1 MCSLNKSHAHIHYN
15 IIPAECKLYFVHS
28 AYFFCLERAGKREH
42 DRGREDVSIT
52 VSSHDSGRAESLRDM
67 FADGENGQA
76 ESRRGHRPPR
86 VRTAPP
92 AEESRASA

>member
-1 MCSLNKSHAHIHYN
+1 MQ
-15 IIPAECKLYFVHS
+15 IIFRAFRI
-28 AYFFCLERAGKREH
+28 FFCPERAGKREH

-67 FADGENGQA
+67 FADEENGQA

-86 VRTAPP
+86 VRTAPS